1 MLRKIPKHGRTTSSR
16 VSRLEAIRNVSPLT
30 KQSCYRV
37 YNKRTKKVFSK
48 CSSLENA
55 KKQMRLLNAIEYG
68 NFKPTGSRTSSSRK
82 TRILRTT

>member
-1 MLRKIPKHGRTTSSR
+1 MPYMLRKMP
-16 VSRLEAIRNVSPLT
+16 

-68 NFKPTGSRTSSSRK
+68 NFKPTGLPGK
-82 TRILRTT
+82 TRRRRTNSNRNTKT

>member
-1 MLRKIPKHGRTTSSR
+1 MPYMLRKMP
-16 VSRLEAIRNVSPLT
+16 

-68 NFKPTGSRTSSSRK
+68 NFKPTGSSRSQTRRKRSSRN
-82 TRILRTT
+82 T

>member
-1 MLRKIPKHGRTTSSR
+1 MPYKLRKMP
-16 VSRLEAIRNVSPLT
+16 

-68 NFKPTGSRTSSSRK
+68 NFKPTGLPSSQKAGK
-82 TRILRTT
+82 TRRKRDSRRNT

>member
-1 MLRKIPKHGRTTSSR
+1 MPYMLRKMP
-16 VSRLEAIRNVSPLT
+16 

-48 CSSLENA
+48 FSSLENA

-68 NFKPTGSRTSSSRK
+68 DFVPTGQPSRNGRK
-82 TRILRTT
+82 TRRKRQVSRK